1 MQPVRVVWKPE
12 RQPTARSSHGLME
25 ARRPVVT
32 MILIGV
38 NVAVFVAMVVS
49 GISATDPDVDQLLA
63 IGANRGTLVVFQH
76 QWWRTFTNVFIHIG
90 VLHLAVNMYSLWGI
104 GGFVERMLKAPMF
117 LLVYLLCGLGGSFA
131 SVLWN
136 PASVSA
142 GASGAIVGL
151 FGFVIGFA
159 IQARPLLP
167 PDAVKSLWSGI
178 VATLALNVFL
188 AFSVPYLDNAAH
200 LGGLVVGILSGFVGT
215 ASAIERQGRG
225 ASFGS
230 QVIVI
235 AAVIGLGVLAM
246 VRTENNPNALTA
258 EAMLKAQ
265 AAFQKHDL
273 AEVEKQTTVVLE
285 KKQEP
290 VAFLLRSLA
299 RNERG
304 DRDGGLDDA
313 NAAIALLTGTDH
325 SALLAEVYALRSGV
339 HQVAERFVEAE
350 ADISRANLIRPD
362 PGYVGLRGYSR
373 LRLGDVDGGL
383 QDAYASLANPAA
395 SSMVLNNLAW
405 GALVTGQDLEL
416 ALKLVDESIERDATS
431 AAAKSTR
438 CWIRVARNEP
448 DLGLADCVAA
458 VASANELMD
467 RGMVAFIQNRP
478 EEAIPLWEEAAK
490 HSPLDAKDLAPWLA
504 KARAQLPV
512 EDDAGV
518 P

>member
-1 MQPVRVVWKPE
+1 
-12 RQPTARSSHGLME
+12 ME
-25 ARRPVVT
+25 SRRPFVT
-32 MILIGV
+32 MILVGM
-38 NVAVFVAMVVS
+38 NVAVFLAMVVS
-49 GISATDPDVDQLLA
+49 GISATEPDVDQLIA

-76 QWWRTFTNVFIHIG
+76 QWWRTFTNIFIHIG
-90 VLHLAVNMYSLWGI
+90 VLHLAVNMYSLWGV
-104 GGFVERMLKAPMF
+104 GGFVERMLKPPMYV
-117 LLVYLLCGLGGSFA
+117 LVYLLCGLGGSFA

-136 PASVSA
+136 PAGVSA

-159 IQARPLLP
+159 IQARALLP

-178 VATLALNVFL
+178 LATLALNVFL
-188 AFSVPYLDNAAH
+188 AFSVSYLDNAAH

-215 ASAIERQGRG
+215 ASAIEREGKG

-258 EAMLKAQ
+258 EAMLKAE
-265 AAFQKHDL
+265 AAYQKHDL
-273 AEVEKQTTVVLE
+273 PEVEKQTTVVLE
-285 KKQEP
+285 KQKEP
-290 VAFLLRSLA
+290 LAYLLRSLA
-299 RNERG
+299 RNDRG
-304 DRDGGLDDA
+304 DLDGGVDDA
-313 NAAIALLTGTDH
+313 SAAIMLLTGSDR
-325 SALLAEVYALRSGV
+325 SGLLAEAYALRSGA
-339 HQVAERFVEAE
+339 HQLAERFAEAE
-350 ADISRANLIRPD
+350 ADIARANLIRPD
-362 PGYVGLRGYSR
+362 PAYVALRGYSR

-383 QDAYASLANPAA
+383 QDAQATIANPAA
-395 SSMVLNNLAW
+395 SAMVLNNLAW
-405 GALVTGQDLEL
+405 GALVTGQKLDF
-416 ALKLVDESIERDATS
+416 ALKLVDASLERDGSS

-448 DLGLADCVAA
+448 ELGLPDCVAA

-467 RGMVAFIQNRP
+467 RGMVAYIQNRP

-490 HSPLDAKDLAPWLA
+490 HSPLDATDLAPWLA

-512 EDDAGV
+512 EDDAGI

>member
-1 MQPVRVVWKPE
+1 
-12 RQPTARSSHGLME
+12 ME
-25 ARRPVVT
+25 ARRPFVT
-32 MILIGV
+32 MILIGM
-38 NVAVFVAMVVS
+38 NVAVFVAMVAS

-63 IGANRGTLVVFQH
+63 IGANRGTLVVFEH

-90 VLHLAVNMYSLWGI
+90 VLHLAVNMYSLWSI
-104 GGFVERMLKAPMF
+104 GGFVERMLKPPMYV
-117 LLVYLLCGLGGSFA
+117 LVYLLCGLGGSFA

-136 PASVSA
+136 PAGVSA

-159 IQARPLLP
+159 IQARALLP

-178 VATLALNVFL
+178 LATLALNVFL
-188 AFSVPYLDNAAH
+188 AFSVSYLDNAAH

-215 ASAIERQGRG
+215 ASAIEREGKG

-258 EAMLKAQ
+258 EALQKAQ
-265 AAFQKHDL
+265 VAFQKHDL
-273 AEVEKQTTVVLE
+273 PEVEKQTTLVLE
-285 KKQEP
+285 KQQEP
-290 VAFLLRSLA
+290 LAYLLRSVA
-299 RNERG
+299 RNDRG

-313 NAAIALLTGTDH
+313 NAAVSVLTGTDR
-325 SALLAEVYALRSGV
+325 SGLLAEAYALRSGS
-339 HQVAERFVEAE
+339 HQVAERFAEAE

-362 PGYVGLRGYSR
+362 PAYVALRGYSR

-383 QDAYASLANPAA
+383 QDARATLANPGA
-395 SSMVLNNLAW
+395 SAMVLNNLAW
-405 GALVTGQDLEL
+405 GALVTGQDLDFALQLIDE
-416 ALKLVDESIERDATS
+416 ALKREDS

-448 DLGLADCVAA
+448 ELGLPECLAA
-458 VASANELMD
+458 VASANELLD

-478 EEAIPLWEEAAK
+478 EEAISLWEEAAK
-490 HSPLDAKDLAPWLA
+490 NSPLDARDLAPWLA

-512 EDDAGV
+512 EDDAGA